1 MGKCPPSLPI
11 SYSLDHVTEKMLEK
25 SINFI
30 PLWKRMWHHNGSLW
44 CTPVF
49 WPPSF
54 LLLRILSCKQ
64 ITARHPCI
72 STLPNLN
79 RHLRHIHSWS
89 GIKFSFYPHPF
100 ISVHQ
105 NGAFYSVVH
114 FEELVIYN
122 VYFVQVSLHHNF
134 AYLKRLYESPK

>member
-54 LLLRILSCKQ
+54 LLLRVLSCKQ
-64 ITARHPCI
+64 ITGRYPCV

-79 RHLRHIHSWS
+79 THLRHIILEVGSNLVFTPSIYQCTPEWCILFCCTFWRI
-89 GIKFSFYPHPF
+89 GDIQCILCPSFPA
-100 ISVHQ
+100 S
-105 NGAFYSVVH
+105 
-114 FEELVIYN
+114 
-122 VYFVQVSLHHNF
+122 
-134 AYLKRLYESPK
+134 